1 MPDINLVVDMA
12 HLNIWKTPTLSEKL
26 QVLQIAQNRILEIH
40 ISDNDGYRDTHT
52 TIGDRTWW
60 IPYITTFPTH
70 VPIVLESRMNR
81 QSAEQVRRQIET
93 VQSRLCS
100 GKLGM

>member
-1 MPDINLVVDMA
+1 VPDIDLVVDMA
-12 HLNIWKTPTLSEKL
+12 HLNVWRTPILSEKL

-52 TIGDRTWW
+52 TIGDHTWW

-70 VPIVLESRMNR
+70 VPIVLESRRIVIAHNKYDNR
-81 QSAEQVRRQIET
+81 LK
-93 VQSRLCS
+93 LCNLNAS
-100 GKLGM
+100 